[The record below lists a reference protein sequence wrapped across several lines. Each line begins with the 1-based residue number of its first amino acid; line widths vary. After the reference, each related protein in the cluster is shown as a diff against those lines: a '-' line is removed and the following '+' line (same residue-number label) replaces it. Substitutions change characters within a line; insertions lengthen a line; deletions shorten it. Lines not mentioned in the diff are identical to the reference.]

1 MSIAAL
7 DPTIPRVLNVLIM
20 DSEGKRIAVKY
31 YSPEWASVSAQ
42 ANFEKLVW
50 SKTART
56 NARGEAEV
64 TMFDDYV
71 VVFKALGDLI
81 FYVTGAVSENE
92 LVLYA
97 ALQALFESVS
107 LLLRGQLDKKTALEN
122 LDLLLLCVD
131 EVVDAG
137 LILETDPQTV
147 ASRVAMR
154 GADAE
159 GGVGAGGVAGSAVGT
174 AEQTLSQALGTAR
187 EMLVRSLAR

>member
-1 MSIAAL
+1 
-7 DPTIPRVLNVLIM
+7 
-20 DSEGKRIAVKY
+20 
-31 YSPEWASVSAQ
+31 
-42 ANFEKLVW
+42 
-50 SKTART
+50 
-56 NARGEAEV
+56 
-64 TMFDDYV
+64 MFDDYV

-81 FYVTGAVSENE
+81 FYVTGSVSENE

-154 GADAE
+154 GADSE
-159 GGVGAGGVAGSAVGT
+159 GGVGGAGGAGGAVGT

>member
-31 YSPEWASVSAQ
+31 YSPEWASVAAQ

-50 SKTART
+50 SKTMRT

-81 FYVTGAVSENE
+81 FYVTGSVSENE

-154 GADAE
+154 GADSD
-159 GGVGAGGVAGSAVGT
+159 GGMGGGAGAGGAVGS

>member
-1 MSIAAL
+1 
-7 DPTIPRVLNVLIM
+7 
-20 DSEGKRIAVKY
+20 
-31 YSPEWASVSAQ
+31 
-42 ANFEKLVW
+42 
-50 SKTART
+50 
-56 NARGEAEV
+56 
-64 TMFDDYV
+64 MFDDYV

-154 GADAE
+154 GADSD
-159 GGVGAGGVAGSAVGT
+159 GGVGAGGAVGS

>member
-1 MSIAAL
+1 
-7 DPTIPRVLNVLIM
+7 
-20 DSEGKRIAVKY
+20 
-31 YSPEWASVSAQ
+31 
-42 ANFEKLVW
+42 
-50 SKTART
+50 
-56 NARGEAEV
+56 
-64 TMFDDYV
+64 MFDNYV

-154 GADAE
+154 GADSD
-159 GGVGAGGVAGSAVGT
+159 GGVGAGGAVGS

>member
-1 MSIAAL
+1 
-7 DPTIPRVLNVLIM
+7 
-20 DSEGKRIAVKY
+20 
-31 YSPEWASVSAQ
+31 
-42 ANFEKLVW
+42 
-50 SKTART
+50 
-56 NARGEAEV
+56 
-64 TMFDDYV
+64 MFDDYV

-81 FYVTGAVSENE
+81 FYVTGSVSENE

-154 GADAE
+154 GADSD
-159 GGVGAGGVAGSAVGT
+159 GGMGAGAGAGGAVGS

>member
-1 MSIAAL
+1 MRL
-7 DPTIPRVLNVLIM
+7 PRRQ
-20 DSEGKRIAVKY
+20 S
-31 YSPEWASVSAQ
+31 SVSRQ
-42 ANFEKLVW
+42 PNPPPRL
-50 SKTART
+50 SPPTHPPIIT
-56 NARGEAEV
+56 AEV
-64 TMFDDYV
+64 TMFDNYV

-154 GADAE
+154 GADSD
-159 GGVGAGGVAGSAVGT
+159 GGVGAGGAVGS

>member
-1 MSIAAL
+1 
-7 DPTIPRVLNVLIM
+7 
-20 DSEGKRIAVKY
+20 
-31 YSPEWASVSAQ
+31 
-42 ANFEKLVW
+42 
-50 SKTART
+50 
-56 NARGEAEV
+56 
-64 TMFDDYV
+64 MFDDYV
-71 VVFKALGDLI
+71 VVFKAIGDLI
-81 FYVTGAVSENE
+81 FYVTGSVSENE

-154 GADAE
+154 GADSD
-159 GGVGAGGVAGSAVGT
+159 GGVGAGAGAGGAVGS

>member
-1 MSIAAL
+1 
-7 DPTIPRVLNVLIM
+7 
-20 DSEGKRIAVKY
+20 
-31 YSPEWASVSAQ
+31 
-42 ANFEKLVW
+42 
-50 SKTART
+50 
-56 NARGEAEV
+56 
-64 TMFDDYV
+64 MFDDYV

-81 FYVTGAVSENE
+81 FYVTGSVSENE

-154 GADAE
+154 GADSD
-159 GGVGAGGVAGSAVGT
+159 GGVGAAGGAVGS

>member
-1 MSIAAL
+1 
-7 DPTIPRVLNVLIM
+7 
-20 DSEGKRIAVKY
+20 
-31 YSPEWASVSAQ
+31 
-42 ANFEKLVW
+42 
-50 SKTART
+50 
-56 NARGEAEV
+56 
-64 TMFDDYV
+64 MFDDYV
-71 VVFKALGDLI
+71 VVFKAIGDLI

-92 LVLYA
+92 LVLHA

-154 GADAE
+154 GADSD
-159 GGVGAGGVAGSAVGT
+159 GGVGAGGAGGAVGS
-174 AEQTLSQALGTAR
+174 AEQTISQALGTAR

>member
-1 MSIAAL
+1 
-7 DPTIPRVLNVLIM
+7 
-20 DSEGKRIAVKY
+20 
-31 YSPEWASVSAQ
+31 
-42 ANFEKLVW
+42 
-50 SKTART
+50 
-56 NARGEAEV
+56 
-64 TMFDDYV
+64 MFDDYV

-92 LVLYA
+92 LVLCA

-154 GADAE
+154 GADSD
-159 GGVGAGGVAGSAVGT
+159 GGVGAGAGGGAVGS
-174 AEQTLSQALGTAR
+174 AEQTISQALGTAR